1 VRRVVLNKENLPA
14 DAGRVRSSRAEFA
27 ARLKLYAALLL
38 FQSGE
43 LSAGATCELGG
54 VDRFVFLAECNRHRI
69 DVIDYPPEELRA
81 DLDAIRRSSD

>member
-1 VRRVVLNKENLPA
+1 MEIALDVPERYLVGSTP
-14 DAGRVRSSRAEFA
+14 AEFA

-43 LSAGATCELGG
+43 LSAGAACELAG
-54 VDRFVFLAECNRHRI
+54 VDRFVFLAECSRHQI

-81 DLDAIRRSSD
+81 EVSAIRQRSD